1 MDKRQFISDVRNWN
15 ARAVAKAIAEAPE
28 LANFEDRSR
37 KTPLHHCAG
46 INAKDA
52 GLPVRNS
59 IETTKTLIEAGAD
72 VNAVRTILDD
82 GEEFHAT
89 PLWYAVAW
97 GRNLRLSRFLLEQGA
112 KPNGCMWAACWDQ
125 SVEMAT
131 LLRRFG
137 AEVDPVFHDET
148 PLLLIV
154 KSKRMKLLPWLV
166 ANGANVNAQDKLGF
180 TALHYAVKRNHNLKQ
195 MEQLLELGAD
205 PSLKARNGSSPMSLA
220 EGAGKRKLVTLFWR
234 ALHTRSKADATGLSG
249 GGSRSLP
256 LRFG

>member
-1 MDKRQFISDVRNWN
+1 MDKRQFIRDVRNWN
-15 ARAVAKAIAEAPE
+15 ARAVAKAIAKAPE
-28 LANFEDRSR
+28 LANSEDRSR

-52 GLPVRNS
+52 GLPIRKS
-59 IETTKTLIEAGAD
+59 IETAKALIEVGAD

-112 KPNGCMWAACWDQ
+112 KPNGCMWAACWNQ
-125 SVEMAT
+125 SLEMVV
-131 LLRRFG
+131 LLRQYG

-166 ANGANVNAQDKLGF
+166 ANGANVNAQDKQGF
-180 TALHYAVKRNHNLKQ
+180 AALHYAVKRNHNLKQ
-195 MEQLLELGAD
+195 IEQLLLLGAD
-205 PSLKARNGSSPMSLA
+205 PSIKARNGSSPTSLA
-220 EGAGKRKLVTLFWR
+220 ERACKQRLLALFE
-234 ALHTRSKADATGLSG
+234 
-249 GGSRSLP
+249 
-256 LRFG
+256 RFG